1 MISINIGG
9 KPFSVVRL
17 NEFSSEEEISGIK
30 DLISGFSCPLNG
42 EVETFLKNDALGFDE
57 RNQAVTYLIF
67 AGSRFVAYF
76 TLANKL
82 IQVQKNK
89 ISKTVLRR
97 LLRTAED
104 NGGDFLN
111 VPSILVAQ
119 LGKNYSNGNNT
130 FISGQELLLIIDYF
144 VKEVQKYI
152 GGAVYFLECDSDKK
166 KIIEFYTRN
175 GFVLFSERKA
185 NSTGIDLLQFMKKI

>member
-104 NGGDFLN
+104 NGGDF
-111 VPSILVAQ
+111 
-119 LGKNYSNGNNT
+119 
-130 FISGQELLLIIDYF
+130 
-144 VKEVQKYI
+144 
-152 GGAVYFLECDSDKK
+152 
-166 KIIEFYTRN
+166 
-175 GFVLFSERKA
+175 
-185 NSTGIDLLQFMKKI
+185 